1 MDPFTVA
8 FVASQAFSFASS
20 YFNGESKK
28 EQAALNSQIAE
39 LNAMNAEHDA
49 FESIRMGLGKKAS
62 YESKVNN
69 LISTQNVAY
78 AYADVD
84 TSFGTA
90 KAVQDETK
98 LIGRL
103 NAMDVTNSAYS
114 QALGYKRQALN
125 YRTGAQMNEARVA
138 GQAKADLTASVIK
151 IAAGTALASDKL
163 DFGGGGAPSND
174 YGFDYYGSENADS
187 GGGIMGIGKNTPD
200 TGGVKL
206 GF

>member
-8 FVASQAFSFASS
+8 FVGSQTFKLLSTWQ
-20 YFNGESKK
+20 NGELKK
-28 EQAALNSQIAE
+28 EQAALGSQIAE

-90 KAVQDETK
+90 KAIQDETK

-103 NAMDVTNSAYS
+103 NTQDITNSAYA

-138 GQAKADLTASVIK
+138 GQAKAELTSQVIS
-151 IAAGTALASDKL
+151 AAATTAMAWDKL
-163 DFGGGGAPSND
+163 DFGGGPESND
-174 YGFDYYGSENADS
+174 YGFDYYGSGNADS
-187 GGGIMGIGKNTPD
+187 AGGLMGIGKNTPD